1 MSWPFLALTFDPR
14 DRQPVNCDL
23 KNVMPPICLLDL
35 PSDRDPCS
43 SSRAG
48 SFDCVDAVL
57 PWRYEDPLSL
67 PPPVPPKNDMRRH
80 AQSATTTVT
89 PTTEPERVT
98 RRTPW
103 LHRPVKTPVTRTANP
118 ALVVPSPQ
126 KASSTTDSAD
136 ISGGS
141 PTNPKPQP
149 PAYHAVSLQQQIL
162 PTQERP
168 AITTTMTT
176 KRGPLPV
183 VRALQPVPVQVRPRT
198 PPKPAPV
205 AAAHHRSARGETPRR
220 GGPTS
225 HPHPSGS
232 PQLRSVRSAHEER
245 TRSRRGRTRPPTPVP
260 VQSQSEHAHLPS
272 YHSALPFPSPPP
284 PPPYR
289 VSPQDSYPT
298 SLRSRSLPRSSHKH
312 EKTTPLP
319 PLPPLPLPSH
329 PQLSRSAISRI
340 TAGLKVS
347 KEFGDAILQQEL
359 RMATPTPDHSRLDPV
374 SNPRQGQR
382 YLSVSEL
389 RSHRNA
395 MLFANKITLEHEA
408 CQRPSNK
415 SSPNLGRCS
424 GDSRQRAAS
433 THSGRGQEKG
443 SQRGRR

>member
-1 MSWPFLALTFDPR
+1 
-14 DRQPVNCDL
+14 
-23 KNVMPPICLLDL
+23 
-35 PSDRDPCS
+35 
-43 SSRAG
+43 
-48 SFDCVDAVL
+48 
-57 PWRYEDPLSL
+57 
-67 PPPVPPKNDMRRH
+67 MRRQ
-80 AQSATTTVT
+80 ARSATTVT

-98 RRTPW
+98 PW
-103 LHRPVKTPVTRTANP
+103 LLRPVKTPVTRTANP
-118 ALVVPSPQ
+118 ALVLPSPQ
-126 KASSTTDSAD
+126 NASASSTD
-136 ISGGS
+136 ISGGC

-149 PAYHAVSLQQQIL
+149 PAYHADPPQQQIL

-168 AITTTMTT
+168 AITTTRTT
-176 KRGPLPV
+176 KRGPVSV
-183 VRALQPVPVQVRPRT
+183 VRALQPVLVQVQPRT

-205 AAAHHRSARGETPRR
+205 AAVPDHRSTRGETQRG

-245 TRSRRGRTRPPTPVP
+245 SRSRPGRTRPPTPVP
-260 VQSQSEHAHLPS
+260 VQSQPEHAHLPS
-272 YHSALPFPSPPP
+272 YHSAQPFPSPPP

-312 EKTTPLP
+312 GSFLEKTTPIPPLP
-319 PLPPLPLPSH
+319 PLPLPLPSH
-329 PQLSRSAISRI
+329 PQLSKSAISRI

-374 SNPRQGQR
+374 SNPRHGRR

-395 MLFANKITLEHEA
+395 RLFANKVTTPEYEA
-408 CQRPSNK
+408 RQRPSNK

-433 THSGRGQEKG
+433 THSGRGQDKG
-443 SQRGRR
+443 SQRGR